1 MKLREF
7 KIRWG
12 NGEDYLIDTIR
23 SMEIQKIT
31 ITRSDALGGFLT
43 DINWE
48 LLDKALASLAKRLGR
63 ERSLEVEIQAVGF
76 PEDYRATL
84 ATEEKYLPKFRKRN
98 GRVKFLD
105 PTGKIFSFPSQK
117 PQRNP

>member
-12 NGEDYLIDTIR
+12 NGEDYLIDTIW

-31 ITRSDALGGFLT
+31 ITRSDALR
-43 DINWE
+43 DSPANINWK

-63 ERSLEVEIQAVGF
+63 ERSLEVEIQAVRLPAG
-76 PEDYRATL
+76 YGATL
-84 ATEEKYLPKFRKRN
+84 VSEEYYLPEFRQHN
-98 GRVKFLD
+98 GRVQFLD
-105 PTGKIFSFPSQK
+105 PTGKIFSFPS
-117 PQRNP
+117 